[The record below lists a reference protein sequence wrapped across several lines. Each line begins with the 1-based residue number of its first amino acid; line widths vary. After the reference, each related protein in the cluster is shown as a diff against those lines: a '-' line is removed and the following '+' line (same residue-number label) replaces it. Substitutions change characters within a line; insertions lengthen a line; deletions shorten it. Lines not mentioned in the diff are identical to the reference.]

1 MVSKL
6 SDIQN
11 IRLQVAGRTVWQ
23 WGEDEDT
30 PVSPCPTCVVPPI
43 DRRDLGEFTI
53 TDGEAVTVR
62 SQITTTAGGEI
73 RVTVNVLESAII

>member
-1 MVSKL
+1 MVTKL
-6 SDIQN
+6 TDLQN
-11 IRLQVAGRTVWQ
+11 IRVQVAGRTVWQ

-30 PVSPCPTCVVPPI
+30 PPVPCPTCVVPPI

-53 TDGEAVTVR
+53 TNGEAITVR